1 MAIKHN
7 GNNYKAGKGSQ
18 TFDVPSSNDIAT
30 KEEMETYILN
40 MEPANITASGAD
52 LVIEF
57 EPFPQKYINYI
68 AQRQYKGQRTQ
79 VFWQLVRY
87 VGKSVT
93 RRTNVFTDSDLSDNS
108 WRFDETSDLYHWTF
122 PTRLIKD
129 REGNLVDGT
138 MKPYVFNMTPEQAT
152 QGKII
157 WYGGYTVVNR
167 FVKRPWLVKHNVT
180 PRKIAVILGVSRH
193 GMRDSSIPWIY
204 KKSNDFEYNDQGPVI
219 PTPPEGIPL
228 LIYNAEVLLEPDG
241 DDYFISFSNID
252 QDLLNYAEQNKL
264 NKNSAIFVQ
273 VFDYFAG
280 SAHKTNRSE
289 ALNAEPPI
297 KRKATRRVAKNQQY
311 RLNIGQYELQNGV
324 LLSNVMHTDPGDTLR
339 FKSLKARYKYEPKTF
354 HNISVAMVLANQGMN
369 EGFHTYK
376 ESNKINIFQE

>member
-108 WRFDETSDLYHWTF
+108 
-122 PTRLIKD
+122 
-129 REGNLVDGT
+129 
-138 MKPYVFNMTPEQAT
+138 
-152 QGKII
+152 
-157 WYGGYTVVNR
+157 
-167 FVKRPWLVKHNVT
+167 
-180 PRKIAVILGVSRH
+180 
-193 GMRDSSIPWIY
+193 
-204 KKSNDFEYNDQGPVI
+204 
-219 PTPPEGIPL
+219 
-228 LIYNAEVLLEPDG
+228 
-241 DDYFISFSNID
+241 
-252 QDLLNYAEQNKL
+252 
-264 NKNSAIFVQ
+264 
-273 VFDYFAG
+273 
-280 SAHKTNRSE
+280 
-289 ALNAEPPI
+289 
-297 KRKATRRVAKNQQY
+297 
-311 RLNIGQYELQNGV
+311 
-324 LLSNVMHTDPGDTLR
+324 
-339 FKSLKARYKYEPKTF
+339 
-354 HNISVAMVLANQGMN
+354 
-369 EGFHTYK
+369 
-376 ESNKINIFQE
+376 